1 VNPTRVG
8 WRSPEAVWGEFA
20 RDSPLEEAGFE
31 PSVPLI
37 ETIEPPSD
45 PNSKAGPRG
54 RAESQ
59 IHLAI
64 P

>member
-1 VNPTRVG
+1 M
-8 WRSPEAVWGEFA
+8 EALLRETLAPIQVWFA
-20 RDSPLEEAGFE
+20 RDSLLEGAGFE
-31 PSVPLI
+31 PSVPHI

-45 PNSKAGPRG
+45 PNSKAGPR
-54 RAESQ
+54 RRPEWH